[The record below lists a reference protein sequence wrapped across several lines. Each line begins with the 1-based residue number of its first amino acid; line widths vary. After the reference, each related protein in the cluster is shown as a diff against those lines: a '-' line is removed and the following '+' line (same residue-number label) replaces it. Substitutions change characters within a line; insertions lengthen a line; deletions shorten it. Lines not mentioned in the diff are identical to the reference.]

1 MRPRGLV
8 PPVLM
13 TSILGST
20 FICIKLD
27 CECHA
32 NATGVL
38 RVLLAAGVLLIR
50 WLRGLRMPP
59 EPVVSCTAQWRQ
71 PWGTWCSPAISA
83 SCRPDG
89 DGQTWWHTTS
99 SPARRQTLHSQVDV
113 VSPVRPQP

>member
-59 EPVVSCTAQWRQ
+59 EPVVSVHCAV
-71 PWGTWCSPAISA
+71 A
-83 SCRPDG
+83 
-89 DGQTWWHTTS
+89 TT
-99 SPARRQTLHSQVDV
+99 VGNV
-113 VSPVRPQP
+113 VLTGH